1 MSSSLFDQIDVF
13 SETHDAICGK
23 WNEIVQKENFAKI
36 NFNKKQ
42 VRDIDLDV
50 LQYIYKYQNMLA
62 KMAPLINVIFS
73 DKDVN
78 RTRVKEILS
87 ITQKVDRYRNS
98 SLQGK
103 VIINKCLNDLFG
115 ARVVVNKPFDFD
127 QMTMHIQQHYPKQ
140 KIKVINSC
148 NALGYKAVHVYKKA
162 PAGHFYWEL
171 QVWHY
176 ADYENNIRLH
186 ESYKREYISGLK
198 ELGEQG

>member
-1 MSSSLFDQIDVF
+1 MPFSLFDQIDVF
-13 SETHDAICGK
+13 SETHEAICDK
-23 WNEIVQKENFAKI
+23 WNEVVHEENFTKI

-62 KMAPLINVIFS
+62 KMASLINVIFS
-73 DKDVN
+73 DKDVS

-103 VIINKCLNDLFG
+103 VVINKCLNDLFG
-115 ARVVVNKPFDFD
+115 ARVVLDRCFDFD
-127 QMTMHIQQHYPKQ
+127 QMKKDIQKHYPAE

-148 NALGYKAVHVYKKA
+148 NSFGYKAVHVYKKA
-162 PAGHFYWEL
+162 SVGHFYWEL
-171 QVWHY
+171 QVWHN
-176 ADYENNIRLH
+176 ADYENNIKLH
-186 ESYKREYISGLK
+186 ESYKREYILGLK
-198 ELGEQG
+198 ELGEQ